1 MALNRSLSGITAIR
15 SFLLA
20 AILLGLA
27 REGDAQMITAHRG
40 ASYDAPEN
48 TLAAFRLAWEQDAD
62 AIEGDFYLTSDDQ
75 IVCIHDKD
83 TRRTAG
89 VTKVVE
95 QSTLEELRTLEVG
108 KWKSREYAGELIPT
122 FAEVMTT
129 VPPGK
134 LFVIELKSTSKI
146 VPVLARELERL
157 KPDRERLSII
167 SFDAPS
173 IAKCKEL
180 MPDIRAHWL
189 TGFKADA
196 SGKMQPTADAIAQTV
211 TQCQADGVGLKGITS
226 VIDQAFVD
234 ELVANGCTE
243 FHVWTIDSIADAKHF
258 QSLGAVG
265 ITTNRP
271 RFVRDGLVPSLT
283 VP

>member
-1 MALNRSLSGITAIR
+1 
-15 SFLLA
+15 
-20 AILLGLA
+20 
-27 REGDAQMITAHRG
+27 MITAHRG

-62 AIEGDFYLTSDDQ
+62 AVEGDFYLTADGQ

-122 FAEVMTT
+122 FAEVMAT

-134 LFVIELKSTSKI
+134 HFVLELKSTSKI
-146 VPVLARELERL
+146 VPVLASELQRL
-157 KPDRERLSII
+157 KPDREHLLII

-180 MPDIRAHWL
+180 MPDIRSHWL

-196 SGKMQPTADAIAQTV
+196 SGTMQPKAAAIAQTV
-211 TQCQADGVGLKGITS
+211 KQCRADGVGMKGITS

-234 ELVANGCTE
+234 ELIANGCTE
-243 FHVWTIDSIADAKHF
+243 FHVWTVDSVADARHF

-271 RFVRDGLVPSLT
+271 RFVRDGLMQSLT
-283 VP
+283 FP

>member
-1 MALNRSLSGITAIR
+1 MALNRSLSGTAAMR
-15 SFLLA
+15 SILLA
-20 AILLGLA
+20 ATLLSLA
-27 REGDAQMITAHRG
+27 SEGDAQMITAHRG

-62 AIEGDFYLTSDDQ
+62 AIEGDFYLTADGQ

-122 FAEVMTT
+122 FAEVMAT
-129 VPPGK
+129 VPRGK
-134 LFVIELKSTSKI
+134 QFVIELKSTSKI
-146 VPVLARELERL
+146 VPALASELQRL
-157 KPDRERLSII
+157 KPDRERLLII

-196 SGKMQPTADAIAQTV
+196 SGKMQPTADSIAKTV
-211 TQCQADGVGLKGITS
+211 KQCQADGVGMNGITS
-226 VIDQAFVD
+226 VIDQPFVD

-243 FHVWTIDSIADAKHF
+243 FHVWTVDSIADAKHF

>member
-1 MALNRSLSGITAIR
+1 MTFRLITDTVAGR
-15 SFLLA
+15 WFLLA
-20 AILLGLA
+20 VMLLGWA
-27 REGDAQMITAHRG
+27 NQGEAQMITAHRG

-62 AIEGDFYLTSDDQ
+62 AIEGDFYLTADGQ

-89 VTKVVE
+89 ATKVIE

-108 KWKSREYAGELIPT
+108 KWKSRKYAGELIPT
-122 FAEVMTT
+122 FAEVMAT
-129 VPPGK
+129 VPSGK
-134 LFVIELKSTSKI
+134 QFVIELKSTSKI
-146 VPVLARELERL
+146 VPVLASELQRL
-157 KPDRERLSII
+157 KPDRERLLII

-189 TGFKADA
+189 TGFKADE
-196 SGKMQPTADAIAQTV
+196 SGKMQPTADAIAKTV
-211 TQCQADGVGLKGITS
+211 KQCQADGVGLKGVRS
-226 VIDQAFVD
+226 VIDQAFAN
-234 ELVANGCTE
+234 ELVAKGCAE
-243 FHVWTIDSIADAKHF
+243 FHVWTIDDIADAKYF
-258 QSLGAVG
+258 RSLGAVG

-271 RFVRDGLVPSLT
+271 RYVRDGILQ
-283 VP
+283 